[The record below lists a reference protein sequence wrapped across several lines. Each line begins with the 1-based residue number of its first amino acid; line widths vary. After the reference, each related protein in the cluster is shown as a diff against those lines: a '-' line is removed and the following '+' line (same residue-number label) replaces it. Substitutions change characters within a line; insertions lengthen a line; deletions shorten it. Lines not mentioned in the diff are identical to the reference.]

1 VDDTNVPEVKRG
13 YSWIP
18 AVAAIGLAYWRR
30 VLLLEKT
37 LGVNEPSK
45 ARASSMKARGIA
57 SDIPTRRRF
66 AFQITLFQQHSREYG
81 AKNNAVNRERY
92 RQKFLKSALGISLE
106 GRLSHKVGAVSKD
119 R

>member
-1 VDDTNVPEVKRG
+1 VANVGLTGRQKQSGED
-13 YSWIP
+13 
-18 AVAAIGLAYWRR
+18 AALLTQTIGGL
-30 VLLLEKT
+30 T
-37 LGVNEPSK
+37 
-45 ARASSMKARGIA
+45 KARGIA

>member
-1 VDDTNVPEVKRG
+1 
-13 YSWIP
+13 
-18 AVAAIGLAYWRR
+18 
-30 VLLLEKT
+30 
-37 LGVNEPSK
+37 
-45 ARASSMKARGIA
+45 MKARGIA

>member
-1 VDDTNVPEVKRG
+1 MSRALLRGERGVDRSSK
-13 YSWIP
+13 
-18 AVAAIGLAYWRR
+18 AIWRR
-30 VLLLEKT
+30 CGSAHANNR
-37 LGVNEPSK
+37 GVNEPSK